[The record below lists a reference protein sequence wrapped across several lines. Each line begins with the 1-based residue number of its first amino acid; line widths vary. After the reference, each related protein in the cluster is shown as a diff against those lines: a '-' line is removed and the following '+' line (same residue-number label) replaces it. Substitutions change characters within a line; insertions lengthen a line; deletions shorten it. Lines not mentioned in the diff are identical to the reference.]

1 MIFVYTGD
9 RSHGSDK
16 VGIVLQGHLVLKHGY
31 AKVALQ
37 EMRL

>member
-9 RSHGSDK
+9 HSHGADK
-16 VGIVLQGHLVLKHGY
+16 VGIVLQGHLVKHGY